1 MFWEYYALLYVRSAE
16 SIIFFPRAVFAAFA
30 LYHVYLYSFPMGF
43 HMLALMC
50 LMCFVGY
57 LMIFCLRHYEKQAF
71 NRGVV
76 SSDQPRAFSNH
87 ISWPTWT
94 HSIAPDFT
102 LFMPVQMRSTNIYDT
117 ATGTGAG
124 TGATA
129 PLPEGEEAASAAA
142 VEVEVGEGEAEGE
155 GEGEGAADQAVAAF
169 PAGQGGVELQSI
181 GSRIRSAVSGT
192 QQYQRLEE
200 GTE

>member
-30 LYHVYLYSFPMGF
+30 LYHVYLYSFPMGY

-117 ATGTGAG
+117 ATGSGAG
-124 TGATA
+124 IGATA
-129 PLPEGEEAASAAA
+129 LLPEVAGPGEEAASAAA
-142 VEVEVGEGEAEGE
+142 MEVEVGE
-155 GEGEGAADQAVAAF
+155 GEGEGAADQAVAALL
-169 PAGQGGVELQSI
+169 AGQGGVELQSF